1 MNGPWKLFIMT
12 RSEISKNWLKII
24 LNHHRSIQTL
34 FKRYFSR
41 YEKHFEIKI
50 NKYHQLRHTSLCT
63 AHPIQLDAQTFC
75 KNTVYKNCKT
85 QISQVFKNWSRIIS
99 NSLFQ
104 IVYFKITKQ
113 LCMNYREEL
122 FIMILW
128 LQVIRRRYFQLKQM
142 HNFFT
147 VQSLKD

>member
-50 NKYHQLRHTSLCT
+50 KQISPTE
-63 AHPIQLDAQTFC
+63 AHITMYCASNSTGVQTFC

-128 LQVIRRRYFQLKQM
+128 LQVIRRRYFQLK
-142 HNFFT
+142 
-147 VQSLKD
+147 